1 MLMAALLSF
10 EAPACGG
17 KASEPENFSTSVE
30 DSKAS
35 DWQHPFVVLRSRCAV
50 EVS

>member
-17 KASEPENFSTSVE
+17 KV
-30 DSKAS
+30 S
-35 DWQHPFVVLRSRCAV
+35 DHAIWN
-50 EVS
+50 